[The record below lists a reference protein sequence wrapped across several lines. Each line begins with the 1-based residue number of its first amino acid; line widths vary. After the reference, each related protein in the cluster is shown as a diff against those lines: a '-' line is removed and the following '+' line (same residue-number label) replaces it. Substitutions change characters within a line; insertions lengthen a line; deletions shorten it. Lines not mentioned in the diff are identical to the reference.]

1 MEINNRLYDWF
12 MYPLE
17 VWRLARMRREIVRA
31 IPGRCVL
38 EIGIGTGLNLRH
50 YPDSM
55 QVVGIE
61 PYYDKLTYSRERH
74 PGLENIFYVQAD
86 AQELPFTDHHFDAVI
101 GTLVFCTIPD
111 PVQAFREIERV
122 IKPAGYIRIL
132 EHVRIAHPLWGKLQD
147 LLTPVWKPVAGGCH
161 LNRETDKIA
170 QSAGLVVK
178 SRKSFFQHAVLDL
191 ELATSGTTNFT
202 NLHKKNRP

>member
-1 MEINNRLYDWF
+1 MELNNRLYDWF

-17 VWRLARMRREIVRA
+17 VWRLARMRRKIVRA

-50 YPDSM
+50 YPASM

-61 PYYDKLTYSRERH
+61 PYHDKLTYSRQQH

-86 AQELPFTDHHFDAVI
+86 AQKLPFTDHHFDAVI

-111 PVQAFREIERV
+111 PVQAFREIKRV
-122 IKPAGYIRIL
+122 IKPKGYIRIL
-132 EHVRIAHPLWGKLQD
+132 EHVRIPHPLWGTLQD

-170 QSAGLVVK
+170 RAAGLSIT
-178 SRKSFFQHAVLDL
+178 SRQSFFQQAVLDL
-191 ELATSGTTNFT
+191 EFSAPEAEDFT
-202 NLHKKNRP
+202 NTPK

>member
-17 VWRLARMRREIVRA
+17 IWRLASMRRKIVRS
-31 IPGRCVL
+31 IPGHCVL
-38 EIGIGTGLNLRH
+38 EIGIGTGLNLRY

-61 PYYDKLTYSRERH
+61 PFHDKLMYSKEKH
-74 PGLENIFYVQAD
+74 PEKRNIFYVQAD
-86 AQELPFTDHHFDAVI
+86 AQELPFPDQHFDAVI

-111 PVQAFREIERV
+111 PVQAFREVKRV
-122 IKPAGYIRIL
+122 IKPGGYIRML
-132 EHVRIAHPLWGKLQD
+132 DHVRIPHPLWGRLQD
-147 LLTPVWKPVAGGCH
+147 WLTPVWKPMAGGCH

-170 QSAGLVVK
+170 RAAGLSVK
-178 SRKSFFQHAVLDL
+178 SRRSYFQHAVLDL
-191 ELATSGTTNFT
+191 ELTTDAPN
-202 NLHKKNRP
+202 K